1 MPSELINILTSF
13 GGLGVLALFAYML
26 LKSYLKNMDRITK
39 LMDKHFEQDIENQ
52 KNINIALGEIIY
64 KLKKLNGKAID

>member
-1 MPSELINILTSF
+1 MTPEIINILTSF

-26 LKSYLKNMDRITK
+26 LKSYTKNMDRITK

-52 KNINIALGEIIY
+52 TNINIALGEIIY

>member
-1 MPSELINILTSF
+1 MTPEVINILTSF
-13 GGLGVLALFAYML
+13 GGLGVLALFAWAL
-26 LKSYLKNMDRITK
+26 LRQSFKEHNRIVNIMDNHFKND
-39 LMDKHFEQDIENQ
+39 LENQ

>member
-1 MPSELINILTSF
+1 MTPEIINVLTSF
-13 GGLGVLALFAYML
+13 GGLGVLSLFAYLL
-26 LKSYLKNMDRITK
+26 LKSYMRNMDRLVK

-52 KNINIALGEIIY
+52 RNINIALGEIIY